1 MRMFLFAKRNI
12 KEILRDPINLFFSL
26 GFPLVLLV
34 LLSIIN
40 SAIPPEAKNTMF
52 QIKNLA
58 PGLAMFGS
66 VFMALFAG
74 MLLSKDR
81 TSSFLMRLFTSPM
94 TAADFILGY
103 TLPMIATTIVQAT
116 ITLLAA
122 RAFGLDI
129 NINILFAIIMTA
141 LTSLFFVGA
150 GLFFGSL
157 LNDKA
162 VGGVCGALLTNIAGW
177 LSGVFIPINLIG
189 GAFKTITNILPFY
202 HSAEAIRISLSGNF
216 SNILP
221 HLIVVTGYTI
231 VIFALAIIAFN
242 SKMNG
247 EKV

>member
-12 KEILRDPINLFFSL
+12 KEILRDPINLFFGL
-26 GFPLVLLV
+26 GFPLVLLA

-52 QIKNLA
+52 QINNLA
-58 PGLAMFGS
+58 PGLTMFGS

-94 TAADFILGY
+94 TATDFILGY
-103 TLPMIATTIVQAT
+103 TLPMIVVTIVQAT
-116 ITLLAA
+116 ITLLVAG
-122 RAFGLDI
+122 FLGLDI

-141 LTSLFFVGA
+141 LTSLLFVGT
-150 GLFFGSL
+150 GLFFGSI

-162 VGGVCGALLTNIAGW
+162 VGGVCGALLTNVAGW
-177 LSGVFIPINLIG
+177 LSGIFIPIDLIG

-202 HSAEAIRISLSGNF
+202 HSVEAIRISLSGNF
-216 SNILP
+216 NNLLP
-221 HLIVVTGYTI
+221 HLLVVIGYTI
-231 VIFALAIIAFN
+231 VIFIFAIIIFN
-242 SKMNG
+242 RKMNG
-247 EKV
+247 EKA

>member
-12 KEILRDPINLFFSL
+12 KEILRDPINLFFGL
-26 GFPLVLLV
+26 GFPLVLLA

-52 QIKNLA
+52 QINNLA
-58 PGLAMFGS
+58 PGLTMFGS

-94 TAADFILGY
+94 TATDFILGY
-103 TLPMIATTIVQAT
+103 TLPMIVMTIVQAT
-116 ITLLAA
+116 ITLLVAG
-122 RAFGLDI
+122 FWGLDI

-141 LTSLFFVGA
+141 LTSLLFVGT
-150 GLFFGSL
+150 GLFFGSI

-162 VGGVCGALLTNIAGW
+162 VGGVCGALLTNVAGW
-177 LSGVFIPINLIG
+177 LSGVFIPIDLIG

-202 HSAEAIRISLSGNF
+202 HSVEAIRISLSGNF
-216 SNILP
+216 NNLLP
-221 HLIVVTGYTI
+221 HLLVIIGYTI
-231 VIFALAIIAFN
+231 VIFIFAIIIFN
-242 SKMNG
+242 RKMNG
-247 EKV
+247 EKA